1 MKLRQ
6 AIKIL
11 KRIHSAAYN
20 HQLFG
25 TPLPKSW
32 RRYMSMWHK
41 ANAVYNHHCIP
52 VGRCANN
59 WANKYTAKLA
69 KASREQRQKE
79 TLNLT

>member
-6 AIKIL
+6 ATKIL
-11 KRIHSAAYN
+11 KRIHKAACH
-20 HQLFG
+20 HQYYDI
-25 TPLPKSW
+25 PLPKSW

-52 VGRCANN
+52 VGRCANKWSN
-59 WANKYTAKLA
+59 DYSAKLA
-69 KASREQRQKE
+69 KASRAQRQKE